1 MFIAIILNPGFFRG
15 IISVSIQ
22 VSGGVITQR
31 AKHKKMPPGIL

>member
-22 VSGGVITQR
+22 VSGGGITQL
-31 AKHKKMPPGIL
+31 AKHEKTSPGIL

>member
-22 VSGGVITQR
+22 VSDGVITQL
-31 AKHKKMPPGIL
+31 AKYKKSPPGIL